1 MFVDK
6 EEWNEFVK
14 QYATRYKTP
23 HVLQTAAWGE
33 LKSAFGWDTAHIVV
47 GENGALVLL
56 RVLLPRLG
64 ALSPTIAYIPKG
76 PIGEDW
82 TALLP
87 DLDALCHRRRVV
99 LLKIEPDLWEHEVKA
114 LPSELQLKTSAH
126 AIQPPRTIVVDI
138 SGTEESNLAQMKQ
151 KTRYNIRVAEK
162 NGVEVHPSPDITVF
176 QGLMEVTGE
185 RDGFGVHSLDYYQR
199 VYQLFHKEQAIAAA
213 DEPLCELLIASF
225 EGQPLAGLIVFAY
238 GKRSWYFYGA
248 SNDLHR
254 NKMPTYLIQWE
265 AIRWARR
272 LGCTEYDLWGIPDED
287 EEVLEAQFTERHD
300 GLWGVYRFKRGFGG
314 KVLRA
319 AGPWDRVYQPML
331 YSLYELWINRHER
344 GGM

>member
-1 MFVDK
+1 MFVNQG
-6 EEWNEFVK
+6 EWNEFVK
-14 QYATRYKTP
+14 DYARKHETP

-33 LKSAFGWDTAHIVV
+33 LKSAFGWEVERIIA
-47 GENGALVLL
+47 GENGAQVLL

-64 ALSPTIAYIPKG
+64 RLSPTIAYIPRG
-76 PIGEDW
+76 PIGKDW
-82 TALLP
+82 CALLP
-87 DLDALCHRRRVV
+87 DLDALCAKRRVV
-99 LLKIEPDLWEHEVKA
+99 LLKIEPDLWEHEVKE
-114 LPSELQLKTSAH
+114 LPAAMKLKLSRH

-138 SGTEESNLAQMKQ
+138 SGTEESILAQMKQ

-162 NGVEVHPSPDITVF
+162 NGVVVQPTNDLSIF
-176 QGLMEVTGE
+176 QALMEVTGE

-199 VYQLFHKEQAIAAA
+199 VYQLFHIEDGDSAI
-213 DEPLCELLIASF
+213 DQPRCELLIASF
-225 EGQPLAGLIVFAY
+225 EGQPLAGLMVFAY

-287 EEVLEAQFTERHD
+287 EAVLEAHFTERHD

-319 AGPWDRVYQPML
+319 AGPYDRVMQPAL
-331 YSLYELWINRHER
+331 YALYELWVKRQEAR
-344 GGM
+344 GG